1 MAVEA
6 AGCQHTGIG
15 PKMEETRAQIT
26 QEAKSTILTVS
37 TMRKAGHAK
46 DKKTRNYPR
55 LHNRAMLEAWMQ
67 LRRSSK
73 KDHCPSHWLLEANA
87 GNGTSQVC
95 LMRQL
100 RKT

>member
-46 DKKTRNYPR
+46 DKITKNYLR
-55 LHNRAMLEAWMQ
+55 LKHGA
-67 LRRSSK
+67 
-73 KDHCPSHWLLEANA
+73 LLKA
-87 GNGTSQVC
+87 
-95 LMRQL
+95 
-100 RKT
+100 